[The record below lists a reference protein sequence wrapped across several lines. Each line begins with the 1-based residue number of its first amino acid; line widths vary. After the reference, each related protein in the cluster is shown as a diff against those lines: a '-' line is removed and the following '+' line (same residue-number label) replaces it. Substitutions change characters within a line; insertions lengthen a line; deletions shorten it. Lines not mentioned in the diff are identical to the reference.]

1 MEILSYYFI
10 TIIISIGLHCVK
22 PYLINHFPKQV
33 DLISK
38 MYKVISFIEI
48 LHLFGIL

>member
-1 MEILSYYFI
+1 MKNTFMTLIL
-10 TIIISIGLHCVK
+10 TIILHFVQ

-38 MYKVISFIEI
+38 MYKVISIIEI